1 MSRQTFVRDATGLV
15 REVGFL
21 DYLLTNLNG
30 VTFFYSLAV
39 TPWFIWFAT
48 PGGDAIIGSIGGVL
62 FTVFGAI
69 VVFAM
74 MAATFPRSASP
85 YVANSR
91 VLHPAIG
98 WPAEVMMW
106 MSIGPLGIGVLATAL
121 ISAALVP
128 GLYTMGVSS
137 GNASLVSAAF
147 ALTQPFWIAV
157 LGVVVVL
164 GTMALVIR
172 GTRTLVHSF
181 QLPMTILTLIGTV
194 VLLIYWASANLTNL
208 QAVLP
213 KYTNVGYADI
223 LNYANTNY
231 SSAMVP
237 VSFAAIPV
245 MSSILYTVGAFN
257 SYWGVWAAGEVKRA
271 NNVRMHYFSMVIPCL
286 LLFGVT
292 ISTIALAQ
300 ATVGRNFL
308 VAMTQILSNNPGF
321 FTSLPS
327 VTSFGTLLLIPMMLA
342 DNPIAQF
349 LIMMMMVG
357 AVLASSVYVWL
368 IATRDFFAW
377 SFDRLLPAKFAD
389 VSNRT
394 GTPVFNIVVNGA
406 IACVFA
412 IVVSYAGSYI
422 SYAFVAEYALA
433 VGSIGILM
441 LSAIVVPLRKDIWAV
456 SPASKYKLLGIP
468 IISIAGVIGLVYEFG
483 SLFLY
488 VVTPQFGWGPQA
500 SEFLL
505 ATMILPFVLYWVIR
519 KIRISQGIDVDAVFR
534 ALPPE

>member
-194 VLLIYWASANLTNL
+194 ALLVYWASANLTNL

-394 GTPVFNIVVNGA
+394 GTPVFNIVVNGL

-441 LSAIVVPLRKDIWAV
+441 LSAIVVPLRKDIWSV
-456 SPASKYKLLGIP
+456 SPA
-468 IISIAGVIGLVYEFG
+468 
-483 SLFLY
+483 
-488 VVTPQFGWGPQA
+488 
-500 SEFLL
+500 
-505 ATMILPFVLYWVIR
+505 
-519 KIRISQGIDVDAVFR
+519 
-534 ALPPE
+534 

>member
-1 MSRQTFVRDATGLV
+1 
-15 REVGFL
+15 
-21 DYLLTNLNG
+21 NLNG

-74 MAATFPRSASP
+74 MTATFPRSASP

-194 VLLIYWASANLTNL
+194 VLLVYWASA
-208 QAVLP
+208 
-213 KYTNVGYADI
+213 
-223 LNYANTNY
+223 
-231 SSAMVP
+231 
-237 VSFAAIPV
+237 
-245 MSSILYTVGAFN
+245 
-257 SYWGVWAAGEVKRA
+257 
-271 NNVRMHYFSMVIPCL
+271 
-286 LLFGVT
+286 
-292 ISTIALAQ
+292 
-300 ATVGRNFL
+300 
-308 VAMTQILSNNPGF
+308 
-321 FTSLPS
+321 
-327 VTSFGTLLLIPMMLA
+327 
-342 DNPIAQF
+342 
-349 LIMMMMVG
+349 
-357 AVLASSVYVWL
+357 
-368 IATRDFFAW
+368 
-377 SFDRLLPAKFAD
+377 
-389 VSNRT
+389 
-394 GTPVFNIVVNGA
+394 
-406 IACVFA
+406 
-412 IVVSYAGSYI
+412 
-422 SYAFVAEYALA
+422 
-433 VGSIGILM
+433 
-441 LSAIVVPLRKDIWAV
+441 
-456 SPASKYKLLGIP
+456 
-468 IISIAGVIGLVYEFG
+468 
-483 SLFLY
+483 
-488 VVTPQFGWGPQA
+488 
-500 SEFLL
+500 
-505 ATMILPFVLYWVIR
+505 
-519 KIRISQGIDVDAVFR
+519 
-534 ALPPE
+534 